1 MKNTKNNIDRLINKV
16 INETMSE
23 KAENLVKNINELG
36 GMEDSHP
43 RFGKV
48 NLMTMTDDEIKALL
62 NQKIDNDDD
71 FEENIDDLEDLS
83 YEEDEEE
90 TNEGFDSEKVYINRR
105 GKDYS
110 PREFKRIPKNVDL
123 MGDLPFDS
131 MHMRD
136 YQKRRPFDDFDDE
149 FDSDDDGSEL
159 VFEME
164 NGVCEQCGAKGSI
177 MEGECNECGYRNE
190 GIYDE
195 EDINDENEFDY
206 VETDEEIETTS
217 TVSNQE
223 KLEDYCNEESQL
235 FDEQRCR
242 YNRKALGMSEIKEK
256 LYGRQRNIDKNK
268 NGKIDA
274 EDFKLLRKNKK
285 KGGETDEQWQAL
297 AADMAVAA
305 APAVATWALD
315 KAFGESNESNKKE
328 PMKSAAKDA
337 KKKTKGSVKLTE
349 NEIIDLIE
357 KLVKE
362 EKSNLRKGT
371 KHKGTTTYEKAHR
384 GSGKENSDYIKSVTK
399 KMKDYLKDG
408 SKGEYSMEPKIFPK
422 GNGELAKMSKKA
434 YVPSDAIQDYTDNLT
449 AAGLENITYD
459 EINPNEDWVNDLMVG
474 SSKTGNNPE
483 WANSVDT
490 GVNKKR
496 RKVQK
501 DNLLGQIKKK
511 AYNKAPQPIIS
522 DKTGNDEG
530 SKLLTK
536 LESVEPKQTEKLNE
550 EFDRM
555 KQLLSYNRKTQ

>member
-1 MKNTKNNIDRLINKV
+1 MKNNKNNIDRLINKV

-23 KAENLVKNINELG
+23 KADNLVKNINELG

-48 NLMTMTDDEIKALL
+48 NLMTMTDDQIQALL
-62 NQKIDNDDD
+62 NQKISNDDD
-71 FEENIDDLEDLS
+71 FEENVDDLEDLS

-90 TNEGFDSEKVYINRR
+90 TNEGFDSEEVYVGRR

-110 PREFKRIPKNVDL
+110 PKEFKRIPKGANL
-123 MGDLPFDS
+123 MGDLEFDS

-136 YQKRRPFDDFDDE
+136 YQKRRPNDDFEDDFEDDDE
-149 FDSDDDGSEL
+149 GSEL
-159 VFEME
+159 VFES
-164 NGVCEQCGAKGSI
+164 NVCEQCGAKGSI
-177 MEGECNECGYRNE
+177 MEDNVCEQCGYKME
-190 GIYDE
+190 GIYDV
-195 EDINDENEFDY
+195 EDLDDENEFDY
-206 VETDEEIETTS
+206 VETDEELEMS
-217 TVSNQE
+217 SNVSNQE

-235 FDEQRCR
+235 FDEQRCK
-242 YNRKALGMSEIKEK
+242 YNKKALGMSEIKEK
-256 LYGRQRNIDKNK
+256 LHGGQRKLDKNR
-268 NGKIDA
+268 NGRIDA
-274 EDFKLLRKNKK
+274 EDFKMLR
-285 KGGETDEQWQAL
+285 GETKESHKPDF
-297 AADMAVAA
+297 
-305 APAVATWALD
+305 LD
-315 KAFGESNESNKKE
+315 LDNDGDKKE
-328 PMKSAAKDA
+328 PMKMAAKNA
-337 KKKTKGSVKLTE
+337 KKGKSKVKESVKLSE
-349 NEIIDLIE
+349 SEIIDLIE
-357 KLVKE
+357 KLVRE
-362 EKSNLRKGT
+362 EKTNLRKGV

-408 SKGEYSMEPKIFPK
+408 SKGEYSMEPKMFPK

-434 YVPSDAIQDYTDNLT
+434 YIPSDAVQDYTDNLT
-449 AAGLENITYD
+449 AAGLENLVYD
-459 EINPNEDWVNDLMVG
+459 EIHPNEEWVNDLMVG

-501 DNLLGQIKKK
+501 DNLLGKIKQK
-511 AYNKAPQPIIS
+511 AYNKSPQPAVI
-522 DKTGNDEG
+522 DKTGEDEG

>member
-48 NLMTMTDDEIKALL
+48 NLMTMTDDEIDALL

-90 TNEGFDSEKVYINRR
+90 TNEGFDSEEVYINRR

-110 PREFKRIPKNVDL
+110 PREFKRIPKNADL

-131 MHMRD
+131 MHMVD

-206 VETDEEIETTS
+206 VEADEEIETTS

-268 NGKIDA
+268 NGKIDS
-274 EDFKLLRKNKK
+274 EDFRMLRKHKE
-285 KGGETDEQWQAL
+285 ETKESSKPDF
-297 AADMAVAA
+297 
-305 APAVATWALD
+305 LD
-315 KAFGESNESNKKE
+315 LDDDGNKKE

-357 KLVKE
+357 RLVKE

-434 YVPSDAIQDYTDNLT
+434 YIPSDAVQDYTDNLT

-459 EINPNEDWVNDLMVG
+459 EIHPNEEWVNDLMVG

-511 AYNKAPQPIIS
+511 AYNKAPQPIVS